1 MNEGKAILAM
11 LTDRAEV
18 FRRVRRGTGYETERI
33 YHELP
38 CALSRNYQGGRP
50 RLTGEMEGVA
60 ESAFFLMLYL
70 PPKTMLLAGDRAEVL
85 REGVRYAGICS
96 AAMQYPSYA
105 VASMEIQEVT
115 PL

>member
-1 MNEGKAILAM
+1 MDERKAILAT
-11 LTDRAEV
+11 LTDRAAV
-18 FRRVRRGTGYETERI
+18 FRRVRSGAGYDTEQV
-33 YHELP
+33 YTDLP

-60 ESAFFLMLYL
+60 ESGFFLMLYL
-70 PPKTMLLAGDRAEVL
+70 PAGTALLAGDRAEVL
-85 REGVRYAGICS
+85 REGVKYAGICS

-105 VASMEIQEVT
+105 VASMEVQEVI